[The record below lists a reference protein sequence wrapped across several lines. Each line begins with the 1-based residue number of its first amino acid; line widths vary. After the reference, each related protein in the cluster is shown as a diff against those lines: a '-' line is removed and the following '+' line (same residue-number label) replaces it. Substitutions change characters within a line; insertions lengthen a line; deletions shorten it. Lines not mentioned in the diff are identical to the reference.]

1 MRHRAGLIV
10 GVVMLLV
17 AAGGIVGWR
26 WWHNRAPYGPKA
38 LGVTATLRLVDQA
51 TADAAMSPVNAEHA
65 ADGDQIFLG
74 RVAWRRPPDIKA
86 DSGSFRVVILD
97 KRTRRM
103 PGLISV
109 TSARPDD
116 VGAGSDGALDVA
128 EERYPWLR
136 GIGPREINGSFWT
149 AGNAI
154 TVSSVAASPVTFV
167 MVLHPMRPETPPEQA
182 VATAPAAVSDLL
194 VALINVGSDGQVY
207 WAQRL
212 LN

>member
-1 MRHRAGLIV
+1 MRHRVGLII

-17 AAGGIVGWR
+17 AGGAVVGRR
-26 WWHNRAPYGPKA
+26 WWHNRVPFGPAA
-38 LGVTATLRLVDQA
+38 LGATATLRLVDQA

-65 ADGDQIFLG
+65 GDGDQIFLG
-74 RVAWRRPPDIKA
+74 RVAWARPPDIRT
-86 DSGSFRVVILD
+86 DGSFRVVILD

-103 PGLISV
+103 PGFISV
-109 TSARPDD
+109 TSARPDE
-116 VGAGSDGALDVA
+116 VSTGSDGALDLA
-128 EERYPWLR
+128 QERYGWLR

-149 AGNAI
+149 SGDAI
-154 TVSSVAASPVTFV
+154 TVSSVDASPVTFV
-167 MVLHPMRPETPPEQA
+167 IVLHPGRPGVPPGHA

-194 VALINVGSDGQVY
+194 VALINVGPDGQVY

>member
-1 MRHRAGLIV
+1 MRRRAGLII
-10 GVVMLLV
+10 GVAMLLV
-17 AAGGIVGWR
+17 AAGTTVGWR

-38 LGVTATLRLVDQA
+38 LGAIATLRLVDQP

-65 ADGDQIFLG
+65 GDGDQIFLG
-74 RVAWRRPPDIKA
+74 RVAWVRPPGIK
-86 DSGSFRVVILD
+86 DDGSFRVVILD

-103 PGLISV
+103 PSFISV
-109 TSARPDD
+109 TSPRPDD

-128 EERYPWLR
+128 EERYSWLQ

-149 AGNAI
+149 AGAAI
-154 TVSSVAASPVTFV
+154 TVSSVDASPVTFV
-167 MVLHPMRPETPPEQA
+167 IVLHPAKPDTSPEYAGAE
-182 VATAPAAVSDLL
+182 APAAVSDLL
-194 VALINVGSDGQVY
+194 VALINVGPDGQVY